1 MRAAVVSMLF
11 GAASAGV
18 VLPLVTFDGQ
28 KGTTFNFKQMNDPV
42 MGGES
47 TGNWSVQTKDQ
58 QTFGVMDGVVVNVPK
73 LAAPGFIESA
83 ADAKFNDVSAALS
96 GGLRLTVRSSTPE
109 YKGFRVSFAAGT
121 LSPDYS
127 CAGGGSIPFS
137 RGCFKRPFSVKAGSE
152 FSTVYLPFNTFSDKW
167 SPATGVQNVTCS
179 EDSDVCPTAKDLAG
193 IVRVEFWAEGAA
205 GKVHLEVLRV
215 DAVSGAEALSLTA
228 GGPPPADQ
236 DTCSGAVQGSLR
248 YGVSGRTSPAGV
260 NAPVDQSESLAEAV
274 CCDKRAILVAEP
286 QFLYEAPDVLLF
298 SKLDASGVTTFY
310 DSVCGLPLF
319 KSPVNRTIADF
330 KADTTEHGWPSFRP
344 AEVVTENVVT
354 DKDTKLVKSKCGT
367 HLGTFLP
374 DAMGDRWC
382 I

>member
-28 KGTTFNFKQMNDPV
+28 KGTTFNFKELNDPV
-42 MGGES
+42 MGGKS
-47 TGNWSVQTKDQ
+47 TGNWSVQSKDQ
-58 QTFGVMDGVVVNVPK
+58 QSFGVMDGVVVDVPK
-73 LAAPGFIESA
+73 LSAPGFIEAS

-96 GGLRLTVRSSTPE
+96 GGLRLTVRSPTPE

-193 IVRVEFWAEGAA
+193 IVRFEFWAEGAA
-205 GKVHLEVLRV
+205 GHARLEVLRV
-215 DAVSGAEALSLTA
+215 DAVDGPTPLPVKATA
-228 GGPPPADQ
+228 GTVLPLVTFGGEKGTTFTFKELNDPVMGGKS
-236 DTCSGAVQGSLR
+236 TGTWSVQANVNKSF
-248 YGVSGRTSPAGV
+248 GVMDGDVV
-260 NAPVDQSESLAEAV
+260 NVPSLAAPGFIKSAADGKFNDVSAV
-274 CCDKRAILVAEP
+274 LAGGLKLTVRSSTPEYKGFRLTFAAGTLS
-286 QFLYEAPDVLLF
+286 PDY
-298 SKLDASGVTTFY
+298 SCA
-310 DSVCGLPLF
+310 
-319 KSPVNRTIADF
+319 
-330 KADTTEHGWPSFRP
+330 
-344 AEVVTENVVT
+344 
-354 DKDTKLVKSKCGT
+354 
-367 HLGTFLP
+367 
-374 DAMGDRWC
+374 
-382 I
+382 